1 MSKIVSL
8 RGRSRNGLSV
18 TIENWIMNARTDT
31 EKGHAC
37 TQFALVH
44 RPSDKEIDSFT
55 LGGSPGKSDQEV
67 ADRFIAAAT
76 SYAEGIAGVQQ
87 FELLAFYNTN
97 EPQGFKPF
105 TITGRTEFDGLST
118 EAPDGKGALAQG
130 MRLTEM
136 MVQGTFKVL
145 SETHR
150 MLNETHDRLNNENR
164 DLRTENRE
172 FFGILK
178 ELMINEAKR
187 VSEEK
192 TQQQQYER
200 QTQERLALMRMAPA
214 LVNNIVGK
222 EIFPQSTTDTALIT
236 AISEHITPEQVQMMT
251 GVLPPELMGPLAA
264 RLAQIQEEKNKIAAR
279 ANELA
284 KQTEVMDKQDPL
296 LGEG

>member
-8 RGRSRNGLSV
+8 RGRSRNSLSV
-18 TIENWIMNARTDT
+18 TMEAWIAHARTDT
-31 EKGHAC
+31 EKANPCSH
-37 TQFALVH
+37 FALVH
-44 RPSDKEIDSFT
+44 RPSDKEIDAIQ
-55 LGGSPGKSDQEV
+55 LGGSPGKSNQEL
-67 ADRFIAAAT
+67 ADRFLAAAT

-87 FELLAFYNTN
+87 FELLGFYGTDNP
-97 EPQGFKPF
+97 EAFKPF

-150 MLNETHDRLNNENR
+150 MLNETHDRLNAENR
-164 DLRTENRE
+164 ELRVENRE

-178 ELMINEAKR
+178 ELMVNEAKR
-187 VSEEK
+187 MSEERL
-192 TQQQQYER
+192 QQMQYER

-214 LVNNIVGK
+214 LVNNIIGK
-222 EIFPQSTTDTALIT
+222 EIFPQSTTDTALIS
-236 AISEHITPEQVQMMT
+236 AISEHITPEHVQMMT
-251 GVLPPELMGPLAA
+251 AVLPPEVMGPLAA

-279 ANELA
+279 ATELA
-284 KQTEVMDKQDPL
+284 KQSEVVSPQDPL